1 MQITLSGSYML
12 ICTRK
17 ILVAPWNYSCRL
29 RGRSRILILASHHWF
44 LRASV
49 PTYFKIVTL
58 FKLKVISKY
67 SSEKWPKSKG
77 CNEALKVVGT
87 ILYSKPNS
95 VNVQVEQNLGGKLN
109 GLIAI
114 PSRSLEY
121 SYHIGIPYRY
131 VYGFF
136 SGRTLSPKTCN
147 TASYGYFM
155 NVFHIFHIKT

>member
-1 MQITLSGSYML
+1 M
-12 ICTRK
+12 
-17 ILVAPWNYSCRL
+17 
-29 RGRSRILILASHHWF
+29 
-44 LRASV
+44 
-49 PTYFKIVTL
+49 TL

-77 CNEALKVVGT
+77 CNEALKVVHT

-121 SYHIGIPYRY
+121 SYHIGN
-131 VYGFF
+131 
-136 SGRTLSPKTCN
+136 LL
-147 TASYGYFM
+147 
-155 NVFHIFHIKT
+155 